1 MAPIIEQIQRDSL
14 DRSVR
19 VSDLLR
25 RVKLAAT
32 KLGLG
37 AVEDWVEQELN
48 GYNALPFPD
57 YRVIHGRPKFQRPTT
72 GAWELIGGHV
82 EGFSSRNVGQSI
94 ASLEELASAP
104 NEATIHFTFSDSFL
118 ERLNESNGTR
128 GWLAAL
134 EVDRSAIVSIL
145 DRVRNLV
152 LDWALKM
159 EAAGVV
165 GTEFSFN
172 AADKQKAQGA
182 TTMINIG
189 SIGSFAGNLGSENAT
204 RDVTVR
210 GVDLT
215 LVEAMITQLKSKIDD
230 LAAAGA
236 DGATLKARLNSLE
249 AEIGKVAPT
258 SLVLRGLLVDIRN
271 AVAGATGNLMAS
283 GAIALINQL
292 LGTGVPGTG

>member
-1 MAPIIEQIQRDSL
+1 VPSIIEQIQRDAL
-14 DRSVR
+14 DQTVR

-48 GYNALPFPD
+48 GYGELPFPN
-57 YRVIHGRPKFQRPTT
+57 YRVIHGRPVFKRPD
-72 GAWELIGGHV
+72 GGGWEFIGGAIGTLSVRH
-82 EGFSSRNVGQSI
+82 VGQSV

-104 NEATIHFTFSDSFL
+104 EGATVHFPFSD
-118 ERLNESNGTR
+118 EMVQKLNDNNDTVGY
-128 GWLAAL
+128 LAAL
-134 EVDRSAIVSIL
+134 DVDRSAIISIL

-159 EAAGVV
+159 EQAGIS

-172 AADKQKAQGA
+172 AADRAKAQGA

-189 SIGSFAGNLGSENAT
+189 TIGSFAGNLGVGNT
-204 RDVTVR
+204 GGDVTVR
-210 GVDLT
+210 GLEIKLVGDL
-215 LVEAMITQLKSKIDD
+215 AAQLKAHIDE
-230 LAAAGA
+230 LTAAGA
-236 DGATLKARLNSLE
+236 DGPTISRRLDRLE
-249 AEIGKVAPT
+249 AELAKPIPT
-258 SLVLRGLLVDIRN
+258 TSVLRGLLVDVRSAIS
-271 AVAGATGNLMAS
+271 GAAGNLVAT

-292 LGTGVPGTG
+292 LGTGVPSA